1 MAAGPGF
8 AQDSNKM
15 WLLSQTFLVFYFSNM
30 AAGPGFLEEKVG
42 NGVVSKF
49 YF

>member
-1 MAAGPGF
+1 M
-8 AQDSNKM
+8 
-15 WLLSQTFLVFYFSNM
+15 VFYFSNM
-30 AAGPGFLEEKVG
+30 AAGPGFAEEKVV